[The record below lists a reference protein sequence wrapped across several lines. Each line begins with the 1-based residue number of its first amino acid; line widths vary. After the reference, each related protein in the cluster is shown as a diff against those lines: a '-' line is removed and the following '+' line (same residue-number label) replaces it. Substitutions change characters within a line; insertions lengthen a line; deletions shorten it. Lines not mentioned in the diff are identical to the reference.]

1 MIYSL
6 TFKPPID
13 GHVKDG
19 ALWHVLNECAR
30 ANTFSTAF
38 FLRPLRAFLTVHF
51 SKQPKGLI
59 AAISQVNARAS
70 ARLPARIPSAFG
82 IIEIKPS
89 LSKIEKAIIDKL
101 EDYERHRLGLHD
113 DFLYVT
119 CRVAATDDR
128 SAIDAAY
135 RNIKFGLGMLNLITR
150 GYGVSDRFGYP
161 DAPIGKFLSAS
172 PDLHDR
178 PRRAEDGRLP
188 VRESLSGLLETQLF
202 RMAAE

>member
-1 MIYSL
+1 MLRMARSACPERTRESKHFLHRVLSSAAARIPY
-6 TFKPPID
+6 
-13 GHVKDG
+13 G
-19 ALWHVLNECAR
+19 A
-30 ANTFSTAF
+30 FQQTAEGTHC
-38 FLRPLRAFLTVHF
+38 RH
-51 SKQPKGLI
+51 K
-59 AAISQVNARAS
+59 QVNARAS

-89 LSKIEKAIIDKL
+89 LSKTEKAIIDKL
-101 EDYERHRLGLHD
+101 EDYERRRLGLHD

-172 PDLHDR
+172 PIFTIDR
-178 PRRAEDGRLP
+178 GERKMGGY